1 MFGSHHARLMFS
13 TMVREIFTRIPDF
26 EVQWGR
32 RRAFEDCGSVYA
44 VRNLPV
50 KFTPGKRS
58 TDV

>member
-1 MFGSHHARLMFS
+1 MFS
-13 TMVREIFTRIPDF
+13 TMMREIFTRIPDF
-26 EVQWGR
+26 EVQWDGVER
-32 RRAFEDCGSVYA
+32 FEDCGSVYA